1 MKQHTHLVLLAALA
15 TVPGWAQ
22 DKNLT
27 VSTTTIAQN
36 WQQDTNGFDKST
48 YTPVTEFVG
57 LDFAQLGEAKDL
69 SMHVYGWGLK
79 DFSQPSTVGAKSQG
93 NLTYG
98 YLQYRFHQANAE
110 LKAGRFT
117 VNQGVGNEQVD
128 GALARTDLRGGFT
141 LEAFGGKPVVYKNLS
156 DNPQYDNAFQHDFMA
171 GGRLAWRAARV
182 GEVGV
187 SYLLDGSKASYQYP
201 VAMPVDYTR
210 RQLAVDAHV
219 APCSYIDITGRTVFD
234 VAGHPIPA
242 AGTGDPSRI
251 AEHDYRA
258 TARLAP
264 TVALTGSFVERNF
277 FAYFAG
283 TTLPS
288 LFNQNEQG
296 MFKADG
302 ASLTWDA
309 STNLQLVADVRRTTR
324 ELVGNSTRYGAD
336 LRYTLADKHILAGGG
351 YHKVNGYQT
360 AAVDFKTPG
369 YSLSHDELRAWV
381 MAQKDKLSAS
391 LDAIRLFYA
400 DSGTNPN
407 LNGHATESA
416 IVGSLGYQAKK
427 DLKVSGDLTVE
438 DTPLYRKQTMGLVR
452 VEYRFGVAGNG
463 GK

>member
-79 DFSQPSTVGAKSQG
+79 DFSQPSTVGAKSEG

-98 YLQYRFHQANAE
+98 YLEYRFTQANAGI
-110 LKAGRFT
+110 KAGRLM
-117 VNQGVGNEQVD
+117 VNQGGGNEQVD
-128 GALARTDLRGGFT
+128 GVQMRTDLRGGFT
-141 LEAFGGKPVVYKNLS
+141 VEAFGGKPVVFKNLS
-156 DNPQYDNAFQHDFMA
+156 GNPQYDNAFQHDVMA
-171 GGRLAWRAARV
+171 GGRLGWRAARM
-182 GEVGV
+182 GEIGV
-187 SYLLDGSKASYQYP
+187 SYLLDGSKAAYQYP

-210 RQLAVDAHV
+210 RQAAVDARLI
-219 APCSYIDITGRTVFD
+219 PCSYIDITGRTIFD
-234 VAGHPIPA
+234 VASHPVPGA
-242 AGTGDPSRI
+242 RTGDPSRI
-251 AEHDYRA
+251 AEHDYKA
-258 TARLAP
+258 TARLSEK
-264 TVALTGSFVERNF
+264 VSLTGSYLERNF

-302 ASLTWDA
+302 ASLTWA
-309 STNLQLVADVRRTTR
+309 ATSTLQVVADVRRTAR
-324 ELVGNSTRYGAD
+324 EQAGNSTRYGAD
-336 LRYTLADKHILAGGG
+336 LRYTLADQHFLAGGG

-360 AAVDFKTPG
+360 APLDIRNPG

-381 MAQKDKLSAS
+381 MAQKGHLSAS

-400 DSGTNPN
+400 DSGANPD
-407 LNGHATESA
+407 LNGHATETA
-416 IVGSLGYQAKK
+416 VVGSLGYQAKQ